1 MRVSSRIISEI
12 GYAPLRHICNTA
24 GILRFPEA
32 KYDMVRL
39 GIGLYGVEAS
49 GIETGV
55 LEPVATLKTTISQ
68 IKELPAGET
77 VGYGRSGVLERNSR
91 IATIAI
97 GYADG
102 YDRRFSRGRGVVNVN
117 GTLCKTVGNVCMDMT
132 MIDVTDADCAEGD
145 EVMVFSAHP
154 GISDLAE
161 RIGTIPYELLTGVSE
176 RVKRV
181 FYHA

>member
-1 MRVSSRIISEI
+1 M
-12 GYAPLRHICNTA
+12 GY
-24 GILRFPEA
+24 
-32 KYDMVRL
+32 
-39 GIGLYGVEAS
+39 S
-49 GIETGV
+49 
-55 LEPVATLKTTISQ
+55 
-68 IKELPAGET
+68 
-77 VGYGRSGVLERNSR
+77 RSGVLERDSR

-102 YDRRFSRGRGVVNVN
+102 YDRRFSRGNAVVNVN

-132 MIDVTDADCAEGD
+132 MIDVTDAVCREGD
-145 EVMVFSAHP
+145 EVVVFSENP

-161 RIGTIPYELLTGVSE
+161 KIGTIPYELLTGVSE